1 MTTTPQST
9 YRTHTTPP
17 TNRVEYRQPDDTE
30 DGVFEVRMPIATT
43 GEVRNQGDDPLTRS
57 ELSGMARQINDRSVG
72 VFLDHGGSSLGG
84 MERYSAVE
92 KVGEWREAE
101 VSGEQAEDGPT
112 ELVATARLMD
122 PESLPSGVGDLRAAL
137 GSIKEQVKRDFSVS
151 ASIGWREDD
160 SYPGGNDLMEASIVG
175 IGADPRTTSEAS
187 EAGVVARAAVE
198 AGADPDAL
206 LDAVRDAVESE
217 RPLGPEDD
225 PDRFESFEECVS
237 ALTEDG
243 ELSEA
248 EAERVCGAWEE
259 NANSAEHDS
268 VTEDSDTPADEGG
281 TTNDSEQDA
290 QDPDEEFREFM
301 REQQE
306 TQTELLRTLTESLRE
321 DKEDEDDEEDE
332 DEDMEEGEMDED
344 KEDDE
349 DEDEQSADTPSE
361 EQDADDTSDLSER
374 IAELEDELSKVRS
387 GEESVETPDGGDTEE
402 ERDAENATT
411 ATSETWGRHTN

>member
-17 TNRVEYRQPDDTE
+17 TDKVTYRQPDNSE

-72 VFLDHGGSSLGG
+72 VFFDHGGTSLGG

-225 PDRFESFEECVS
+225 PDRFESFEECVAS
-237 ALTEDG
+237 LTEDG

-248 EAERVCGAWEE
+248 EAERVCGAWE

-306 TQTELLRTLTESLRE
+306 QQTELLRTLTESLRE
-321 DKEDEDDEEDE
+321 DMEDGEDEDDEEQ
-332 DEDMEEGEMDED
+332 EMDED
-344 KEDDE
+344 EEDDD
-349 DEDEQSADTPSE
+349 DEEEQSADTPDG
-361 EQDADDTSDLSER
+361 EQDADEDSDLKER
-374 IAELEDELSKVRS
+374 IAELEDELAAVRS
-387 GEESVETPDGGDTEE
+387 GEGSVESPGDGESETEQ
-402 ERDAENATT
+402 DAETTTT
-411 ATSETWGRHTN
+411 ATSEKWGRHRN